1 MAKIILTTKQF
12 NDMYG
17 DKQSFHDA
25 LFSCIMNECDFYEG
39 REGNVEVEEV
49 MFGFYGE
56 DHDQYFI
63 EYAHMPAEEYLLD
76 VVRDGDKV
84 TIHLP
89 NKELSEGYTHWIAN
103 NFDKVQDWVA

>member
-39 REGNVEVEEV
+39 REGNVEVED
-49 MFGFYGE
+49 GE

-63 EYAHMPAEEYLLD
+63 DYAHMPAEEYLLD

-103 NFDKVQDWVA
+103 NFDKVKDWVA